1 MGIDVSNEYR
11 YLFLP
16 LLSVYALAF
25 DVAGVR
31 SWKLHAIVK
40 LRFKLLAWWKKG
52 FVRRPYVKTGFC
64 LHK

>member
-1 MGIDVSNEYR
+1 MGIDVFNEYR

-16 LLSVYALAF
+16 IFSVYALAF

-31 SWKLHAIVK
+31 SWKLHIIVK

-52 FVRRPYVKTGFC
+52 FVRLP
-64 LHK
+64 